1 MLEQTWPVTR
11 QCKSIKC
18 SLQCLDVLSQ
28 LKILSQVLLTLG
40 KTDSCV
46 PSSIALNT
54 EIREHQIF
62 LLT

>member
-1 MLEQTWPVTR
+1 MYKVFLAMPR
-11 QCKSIKC
+11 CLKSIKNFKP
-18 SLQCLDVLSQ
+18 S
-28 LKILSQVLLTLG
+28 LLTLG

-54 EIREHQIF
+54 EITEHQIF